1 MAGKPDQGGIVLKR
15 KELMMSL
22 QLCICCRVQVVKI
35 IPLIKI
41 QEKIIGIPSKKIQK
55 KIMLHARNV
64 VLGMA
69 IALKSEFAVTGVV
82 CGSTKGYWYKEKSY

>member
-1 MAGKPDQGGIVLKR
+1 MAGKRDQGGIVLKR

-55 KIMLHARNV
+55 KLTSQAGPFNLLECMHAS
-64 VLGMA
+64 LGVNWA
-69 IALKSEFAVTGVV
+69 SQDIAGV
-82 CGSTKGYWYKEKSY
+82 CRSLRY